1 MRDLLEVHDIC
12 EAIENAF
19 RPLECRVE
27 IYDRGRRLALSVV
40 DFAGELLLPS
50 LVWQVRLLHK
60 PHCLRAR
67 LLPLRDRV
75 ELEGYVLD
83 PWNFGVPAV
92 RDEHP
97 TSRTSEALQ

>member
-1 MRDLLEVHDIC
+1 MRDLLEAHDIC

-27 IYDRGRRLALSVV
+27 IYDEGRRLALSVV
-40 DFAGELLLPS
+40 DPAGELLLAQ
-50 LVWQVRLLHK
+50 LVWQARMVRR

-83 PWNFGVPAV
+83 PWTFGVPAV
-92 RDEHP
+92 RDERP
-97 TSRTSEALQ
+97 TARTSEAIQ